1 MSAAARTLRFRMIR
15 LSWIMVGGLLAA
27 SYLSFF
33 VLLQHEASRE
43 LDRRVI
49 AAAIPV
55 REHFQ
60 STSDAGM
67 ADLNEFGTAGRYFE
81 VLDLSGHVLERSH
94 DLDQSLAL
102 PRLDLAK
109 LQTPVFAQS
118 SDRFGQALR
127 VAALPFTHRGRRYV
141 LITALSTF
149 GSHHILDNFGTIVA
163 VMLPLSLLLAGLISA
178 WYVDKSLEPVRALT
192 RHAELMAERAIHPGG
207 ELWQPLPLPQQQDEL
222 GRLTATF
229 NRLFHHAEAVMRQL
243 RQFVTDASHEIRT
256 PLAIL
261 RGESELL
268 LSGAVTP
275 EGLDKSLHAMD
286 DELRRL
292 THIVDGLFTLSMA
305 DAGQL
310 RLVREPIY
318 LHELL
323 EEACVFVAAQAEA
336 KSIQLVR
343 DLNLEVEYYGDEAFL
358 HELFVIFLT
367 NAIKYSPAGTQVRVE
382 MAVTPELIE
391 IGIHDQGMGI
401 AADEIE
407 HIFER
412 FYRSLAAGAAGESG
426 GGLGLAIAQ
435 AIVAAHGGAITCS
448 STVGVGS
455 SFTVTLPQAGGPPAP
470 PMPASADGCIAEI
483 NGN

>member
-1 MSAAARTLRFRMIR
+1 MAKPRTLRYRMIR
-15 LSWIMVGGLLAA
+15 LSWIMVASLLAA
-27 SYLSFF
+27 SYLSLF
-33 VLLQHEASRE
+33 VLLEHEAASE
-43 LDRRVI
+43 LDRRVL
-49 AAAIPV
+49 AAAQPV

-67 ADLNEFGTAGRYFE
+67 ADLNEFGGTDRYLE
-81 VLDLSGHVLERSH
+81 VVDLSGHVLERSR
-94 DLDQSLAL
+94 DLDQPLGL
-102 PRLDLAK
+102 PRLNWAR
-109 LQTPVFAQS
+109 LQAPVFGDS
-118 SDRFGQALR
+118 TDRFGQSLR
-127 VAALPFTHRGRRYV
+127 VVAMPFTHRGHHYV

-149 GSHHILDNFGTIVA
+149 GSHHILDNFGTVVA

-178 WYVDKSLEPVRALT
+178 WYVDKSLEPVQTLT

-207 ELWQPLPLPQQQDEL
+207 ELWQPLPLPLQQDEL

-268 LSGAVTP
+268 LSGAVAP
-275 EGLDKSLHAMD
+275 AGWDKSLHAMD
-286 DELRRL
+286 HELRRL

-310 RLVREPIY
+310 RLVREPLY

-323 EEACVFVAAQAEA
+323 EEACMFVASRAQV

-343 DLNLEVEYYGDEAFL
+343 NLNVEVEFHGDEAFL

-367 NAIKYSPAGTQVRVE
+367 NAIKYSPIGTQVRVE
-382 MAVTPELIE
+382 LTATPEQVE
-391 IGIHDQGMGI
+391 IGFHDQGIGI

-407 HIFER
+407 HVFER
-412 FYRSLAAGAAGESG
+412 FYRSLAAGAARESG
-426 GGLGLAIAQ
+426 SGLGLAIAQ
-435 AIVAAHGGAITCS
+435 AIVAAHGGTITCT

-455 SFTVTLPQAGGPPAP
+455 SFIISLPHTSSAPAMSGHVPAAGLP
-470 PMPASADGCIAEI
+470 AEI
-483 NGN
+483 NIN